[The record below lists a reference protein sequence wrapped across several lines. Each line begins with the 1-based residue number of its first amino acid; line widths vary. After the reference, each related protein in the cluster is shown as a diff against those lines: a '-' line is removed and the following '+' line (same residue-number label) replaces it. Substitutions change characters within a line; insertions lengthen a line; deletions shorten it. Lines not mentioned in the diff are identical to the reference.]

1 MGGHAPVNQ
10 PWLSFPEVDRVKP
23 DRNPEAAKPPSAKR
37 VVKLRPYRAQI
48 TEPPYTDPYVRWCD
62 RESGRPPTYVDV
74 CRACSTARRCK
85 SSTQPDGGEELAKR
99 KGVPVTEGLKEAW
112 SKGASR

>member
-1 MGGHAPVNQ
+1 MLPPVSL
-10 PWLSFPEVDRVKP
+10 PLIWHRSFGRYERSFTS
-23 DRNPEAAKPPSAKR
+23 RKR
-37 VVKLRPYRAQI
+37 CHGLARGI
-48 TEPPYTDPYVRWCD
+48 LI
-62 RESGRPPTYVDV
+62 V

-99 KGVPVTEGLKEAW
+99 KGVVVRRGLKEAW

>member
-1 MGGHAPVNQ
+1 MVQAEAVA
-10 PWLSFPEVDRVKP
+10 EAVVDR
-23 DRNPEAAKPPSAKR
+23 SFR
-37 VVKLRPYRAQI
+37 V
-48 TEPPYTDPYVRWCD
+48 
-62 RESGRPPTYVDV
+62 SGASRSRPPDGTYFVV

-112 SKGASR
+112 NKSAGR